1 MSRKRTLV
9 VAPGRG
15 SYTKDTLGYLQK
27 KGKVIS
33 EHLEAM
39 DGERKA
45 ADLPTL
51 TELDS
56 AELFKTQ
63 LHTKGEHA
71 SALIYACALADFH
84 SIDREKIEIAAVT
97 GNSMG
102 WYIALVLAGVLEPLD
117 GYRLIQTMGS
127 MMTSGLIGGQII
139 YPVVDDEW
147 KADPQKIKGLK
158 KVIDEVN
165 QKSEMEVHLSIE
177 LGGYVVLGASKKA
190 LPELLK
196 VLPKDGDFPF
206 QLINHG
212 AFHTP
217 LMKSVSEKAFK
228 VLSPEMFRS
237 PRIPLIDGQ
246 GKIWQPWSSD
256 PMEIYR
262 YTLGHQVVEPYH
274 FTRSVSVGLK
284 EFAMENIHLLGPGNS
299 LGGSIG
305 QILVQLGWNNI
316 ESKNDFSKVQKSED
330 AILVSMGM

>member
-33 EHLEAM
+33 EHIDAM
-39 DGERKA
+39 DRERKA
-45 ADLPTL
+45 ADLPSL

-56 AELFKTQ
+56 AGLFKTQ

-84 SIDREKIEIAAVT
+84 CIDREKFEITAVT

-102 WYIALVLAGVLEPLD
+102 WYIALVLAGVLDPLD

-139 YPVVDDEW
+139 YPVVDEEW
-147 KADPQKIKGLK
+147 KVDPQKIKGLNR
-158 KVIDEVN
+158 VIDDVN
-165 QKSEMEVHLSIE
+165 QKQDMEVHLSIE

-196 VLPKDGDFPF
+196 VLPRDGDFPF

-217 LMKSVSEKAFK
+217 LLKSVSERAFEE
-228 VLSPEMFRS
+228 LSPKMFRS
-237 PRIPLIDGQ
+237 PKIPLIDGQ

-284 EFAMENIHLLGPGNS
+284 EFAMANIHLLGPGNS

-305 QILVQLGWNNI
+305 QILVQLGWNGI
-316 ESKNDFSKVQKSED
+316 ESKTEFSKVQKTDD
-330 AILVSMGM
+330 AVLVSMGI